1 MKIATTT
8 ILAVAL
14 AIPASVAAQG
24 PAPAAPEA
32 RRAAIRMMEAV
43 LSRAV
48 VTGAE
53 RLAAEL
59 ANGNPNVSF
68 FTGQARARGFVLDGY
83 GVFFHVE
90 IPEMQ
95 QSLVMSVATL
105 ERDLAIA
112 NALDSLQQL
121 AESVPQGPNKLQAE
135 HAFRRLQLLV
145 GPLPQADEAVAG
157 PAPPGRVRS
166 AEAPAAGARPGAA
179 GESVMSLVMR
189 DPTAAYRQAIT
200 SALVDA
206 MLEHSRGVAIRPD
219 EWLSVAAHRGD
230 NPLSPNEIVT
240 SSTLVLRIKGSDLAL
255 YEADRTRKEEIRGR
269 VEVREF

>member
-8 ILAVAL
+8 MLAAAL
-14 AIPASVAAQG
+14 AMPASVAAQG
-24 PAPAAPEA
+24 PAPAAPDA

-121 AESVPQGPNKLQAE
+121 AQSVPQGPNKLEAE

-145 GPLPQADEAVAG
+145 GPLPQPDEPLAEA
-157 PAPPGRVRS
+157 APPGRVRS
-166 AEAPAAGARPGAA
+166 AEAPAAMARPGAG
-179 GESVMSLVMR
+179 GESMMSLVMR

-206 MLEHSRGVAIRPD
+206 MLEHSRGVAVRPD

-255 YEADRTRKEEIRGR
+255 YEADRTRKEEIRAR